1 MDADLPNFEPAV
13 RSNAVCVSHGTKRA
27 LIYLAFAQGRTADS
41 IAEEM
46 LAGQLAALH
55 PQVVEFIAQRE
66 RSEKEFKT
74 ELRENYQSPN
84 HQSP

>member
-1 MDADLPNFEPAV
+1 MSDELPQFEPI

-27 LIYLAFAQGRTADS
+27 LIYLAFAQGRPADS

-55 PQVVEFIAQRE
+55 PQVVEFIAARE
-66 RSEKEFKT
+66 RAEKDFKT
-74 ELRENYQSPN
+74 ELRSH
-84 HQSP
+84 HQESSIQNP